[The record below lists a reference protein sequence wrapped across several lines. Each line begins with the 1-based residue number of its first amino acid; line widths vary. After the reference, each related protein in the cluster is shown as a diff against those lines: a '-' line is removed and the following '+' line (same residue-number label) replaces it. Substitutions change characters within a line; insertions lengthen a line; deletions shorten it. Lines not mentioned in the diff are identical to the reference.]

1 MGPQNFNS
9 EIVGPQNFN
18 SENCGSTKKKS
29 LLKLLWKHNFSIH
42 ELVGPQNFEITLV
55 FPQSCHFGDF
65 NTLSFSAV
73 LGDHCLCRLRGFSC
87 SQCNESHPVTELDE
101 IRLSDVVQRFL
112 QALKWGPFLDGGIS
126 FPQLDELRL
135 CDVLQRSLDCGGLQV
150 SVDNS
155 VYMTA
160 SRVPRTSFAHGG
172 AWRLNDHRGCAGRC
186 EGM

>member
-1 MGPQNFNS
+1 MSIQKIVDPQ
-9 EIVGPQNFN
+9 
-18 SENCGSTKKKS
+18 KKS

-101 IRLSDVVQRFL
+101 IRLCDVVQRFL

-126 FPQLDELRL
+126 SSYPTGWASFVWCFGEIWNAGACKFLWTTLFIWRHPVCPGHRLRMGVPGGSMIIG
-135 CDVLQRSLDCGGLQV
+135 DVLGDV
-150 SVDNS
+150 K
-155 VYMTA
+155 A
-160 SRVPRTSFAHGG
+160 
-172 AWRLNDHRGCAGRC
+172 C
-186 EGM
+186 ENL

>member
-1 MGPQNFNS
+1 MGSWVLKFCGSTKFQFR
-9 EIVGPQNFN
+9 
-18 SENCGSTKKKS
+18 NCGSTKFQFRKLWIHKKKS
-29 LLKLLWKHNFSIH
+29 LMKLLWKHNFSIH

-101 IRLSDVVQRFL
+101 IRLCDVVQRFL

-126 FPQLDELRL
+126 SSYPTGWASFVWCFAEISGLRGLASFCGQLCLYDGIPCAQDIVCE
-135 CDVLQRSLDCGGLQV
+135 
-150 SVDNS
+150 
-155 VYMTA
+155 
-160 SRVPRTSFAHGG
+160 
-172 AWRLNDHRGCAGRC
+172 WGCLAAQWS
-186 EGM
+186 

>member
-101 IRLSDVVQRFL
+101 IRLCDVVQRFL
-112 QALKWGPFLDGGIS
+112 QALKWGPLLDGGIS
-126 FPQLDELRL
+126 SSYPT
-135 CDVLQRSLDCGGLQV
+135 G
-150 SVDNS
+150 
-155 VYMTA
+155 
-160 SRVPRTSFAHGG
+160 
-172 AWRLNDHRGCAGRC
+172 
-186 EGM
+186 